1 MRKIIL
7 SIAMLC
13 SIQAFAQS
21 PESVLKELKSNN
33 ILFPEIV
40 LAQSILETGWY
51 KCNNCSMDVNNLFGL
66 YNSKEKK
73 YFSYTNWKESIG
85 GYKRGVQYKYHKKEY
100 DDYYA
105 FLTDINYASD
115 PNYISKLKTIV
126 KIIEGETP

>member
-1 MRKIIL
+1 MRKTIL

-33 ILFPEIV
+33 VLFPEIV
-40 LAQSILETGWY
+40 LAQSILETGWFN
-51 KCNNCSMDVNNLFGL
+51 CNNCSMDVNNLFGL
-66 YNSKEKK
+66 YNSKKK
-73 YFSYTNWKESIG
+73 EYFPYANWEESIN
-85 GYKRGVQYKYHKKEY
+85 GYKRGIQYKYSEKY

-105 FLTDINYASD
+105 FLDDINYAAD

-126 KIIEGETP
+126 KIINGENP